1 MDKTGINW
9 NIKKFVAY
17 HKAGME
23 GCQQAELQ
31 AIRAKI
37 IKKNRDAKVIE
48 LMTKINLD
56 TPMIVFKEDIRADR
70 VLH

>member
-1 MDKTGINW
+1 MNKGYTSLNNKVIGGIKLGEGEFYILAINRLRSRLDKD
-9 NIKKFVAY
+9 
-17 HKAGME
+17 
-23 GCQQAELQ
+23 C
-31 AIRAKI
+31 
-37 IKKNRDAKVIE
+37 RDAKVIE